1 MAKIHKKKKKVKKK
15 VDTKI
20 KWLSK
25 PTTYTPTHKLD
36 GRYKEGADAGV
47 MSKSKP
53 LLPLKPM
60 SEMPK
65 PIKVEKKSKLPNK
78 NFIEEWKAKYM
89 VSNEEESIEAKL
101 LKANQNPFEVG
112 HI

>member
-53 LLPLKPM
+53 LLPLKPI
-60 SEMPK
+60 SESRLNEQEENIRKIKESKKGAAWKRPK
-65 PIKVEKKSKLPNK
+65 GKKTK
-78 NFIEEWKAKYM
+78 
-89 VSNEEESIEAKL
+89 
-101 LKANQNPFEVG
+101 
-112 HI
+112 

>member
-15 VDTKI
+15 VDKKL

-60 SEMPK
+60 SESRLNEQISNIQKIKESKKGAAWKRPK
-65 PIKVEKKSKLPNK
+65 VKKTK
-78 NFIEEWKAKYM
+78 
-89 VSNEEESIEAKL
+89 
-101 LKANQNPFEVG
+101 
-112 HI
+112 